1 MEIKRLKSNSEFPLV
16 VEDYPLSYKG
26 YEFITLIKYNDEKNL
41 SIIDNVGKRH
51 ITAFCLDLCG
61 PQKVSEEEV
70 IAIALKWY
78 TSSRDLYP
86 VSIEFCK
93 EGFEQEASRIVK
105 SYSIDYVSRVIGPV
119 FCFDVSN
126 PRKIRKRKR
135 KIHKNTESF
144 QDSVADFKTLGDY
157 LS

>member
-16 VEDYPLSYKG
+16 IEDYPLSYKG
-26 YEFITLIKYNDEKNL
+26 YEFVTLIKYNDEKNL

-61 PQKVSEEEV
+61 PLGVSEERV
-70 IAIALKWY
+70 IEIARQWY
-78 TSSRDLYP
+78 AANRDQRP
-86 VSIEFCK
+86 VSVEFCK
-93 EGFEQEASRIVK
+93 EGFDHESSKIVK
-105 SYSIDYVSRVIGPV
+105 SYSIDYVSRIIGPV
-119 FCFDVSN
+119 YFFDVSN

-135 KIHKNTESF
+135 KIHKNTENF
-144 QDSVADFKTLGDY
+144 QDSVADFKTLTDY